1 MHTCSNKLL
10 THQIICYICA
20 PVNKNMEILIRSARI
35 VDTGS
40 PFNNQVKDILI
51 SNGKIKKIGSRL
63 QNKSKAKEIK
73 EDNLHVSIG
82 WLDLNTFLGDPGY
95 EQKESIESG
104 CKAAAAGG
112 FTHIC
117 CMPNTLP
124 VIQTKAQIEYVLQK
138 SANQI
143 VSVHP
148 LGAVTHNTEGHDL
161 ADMYDLHHAGAVAF
175 SDGPKPIPSAGV
187 LERALL
193 YVKAFGGLII
203 VHPEDKSV
211 SKNGVMHEGLV
222 STQLGLPGAP
232 ALAEE
237 IAVNRDL
244 FVLEYTGSKLHLLD
258 ISLKRSVDLIRAA
271 KKKKQQIS
279 ASVNAYSLML
289 DHTAV
294 GDFNTLYKLNPHLRL
309 KEDIAALV
317 KGIQDGTIDVINSAH
332 QPQDEDCKKLEFD
345 KADFG
350 MIGLE
355 TCYAVANSALK
366 DSVSVEKMTEL
377 LAQNPRKILGMQIP
391 VIQEGAIADLTLFNP
406 GKKWVFSAADIH
418 SKSKNTPFVGTEF
431 TGKVS
436 GIIHKGQL
444 HLN

>member
-1 MHTCSNKLL
+1 
-10 THQIICYICA
+10 
-20 PVNKNMEILIRSARI
+20 MEILIRSARI

-63 QNKSKAKEIK
+63 LNTTKAKEIK
-73 EDNLHVSIG
+73 EENLHVSIG
-82 WLDLNTFLGDPGY
+82 WLDLNIFLADPGF
-95 EQKESIESG
+95 EQKETIETG
-104 CKAAAAGG
+104 CRAAAAGG

-117 CMPNTLP
+117 CMPNTQP
-124 VIQTKAQIEYVLQK
+124 VIQTKAQVEYVLGK
-138 SANQI
+138 SANQM
-143 VSVHP
+143 VTVHP
-148 LGAVTHNTEGHDL
+148 LGAVTHNTDGHDL
-161 ADMYDLHHAGAVAF
+161 ADMYDLHQAGAIAF
-175 SDGPKPIPSAGV
+175 SDGPKPLPTAGV
-187 LERALL
+187 VERALL
-193 YVKAFGGLII
+193 YVKAFDGLIM

-211 SKNGVMHEGLV
+211 SKNGAMHEGLV

-271 KKKKQQIS
+271 KKKKLNVT
-279 ASVNAYSLML
+279 ASVNAYNLLL
-289 DHTAV
+289 DQTAV
-294 GDFNTLYKLNPHLRL
+294 ADYNTQCKVNPHLRA

-317 KGIQDGTIDVINSAH
+317 KGINDGTIDAISSAH
-332 QPQDEDCKKLEFD
+332 HPHEEDCKKLEFD

-355 TCYAVANSALK
+355 TCYGVVNTALK
-366 DSVSVEKMTEL
+366 GSVTTETIVQL
-377 LAQNPRKILGMQIP
+377 LAQNPRKILGLQVSSIK
-391 VIQEGAIADLTLFNP
+391 EGEAADLTLFNP
-406 GKKWVFSAADIH
+406 EKKKVFSEQDIQ
-418 SKSKNTPFVGTEF
+418 SRSKNTPFVGTEF
-431 TGKVS
+431 TGAVT
-436 GIIHKGQL
+436 GVINKGKL

>member
-1 MHTCSNKLL
+1 
-10 THQIICYICA
+10 
-20 PVNKNMEILIRSARI
+20 MEILIRSARI

-40 PFNNQVKDILI
+40 PFHNQVKDILI

-63 QNKSKAKEIK
+63 QNTTKAKEIK

-82 WLDLNTFLGDPGY
+82 WLDLNTFLGDPGF
-95 EQKESIESG
+95 EQKETIESG
-104 CKAAAAGG
+104 CKAAASGG

-124 VIQTKAQIEYVLQK
+124 IIQTKAQVEYVLQK
-138 SANQI
+138 SAGQI

-148 LGAVTHNTEGHDL
+148 LGAVTHNIEGHDL
-161 ADMYDLHHAGAVAF
+161 ADMYDLHQAGAVAF

-187 LERALL
+187 VERALL
-193 YVKAFGGLII
+193 YVKAFGGLIM
-203 VHPEDKSV
+203 VHPEDKSI
-211 SKNGVMHEGLV
+211 SKNGAMHEGLI

-258 ISLKRSVDLIRAA
+258 ISLKKSVDLIRTA
-271 KKKKQQIS
+271 KKKKLQLS
-279 ASVNAYSLML
+279 ASVNAYNLLL
-289 DHTAV
+289 DQSAV
-294 GDFNTLYKLNPHLRL
+294 GDFNTHYKVNPHLRL
-309 KEDIAALV
+309 KEDITALV
-317 KGIQDGTIDVINSAH
+317 KGIVDGTIDAISSAH

-355 TCYAVANSALK
+355 TCYAVVNTALK
-366 DSVSVEKMTEL
+366 GSVEVEKIIEL
-377 LAQNPRKILGMQIP
+377 LAQNPRKILGMEIP
-391 VIQEGAIADLTLFNP
+391 VIGEGAAADLTLFNP
-406 GKKWVFSAADIH
+406 DKKWTFAATDIH

-436 GIIHKGQL
+436 GVIHKGQV

>member
-1 MHTCSNKLL
+1 
-10 THQIICYICA
+10 
-20 PVNKNMEILIRSARI
+20 MEILIRSARI

-40 PFNNQVKDILI
+40 PFNDQVKDILI

-63 QNKSKAKEIK
+63 QNTSKAKEIK

-82 WLDLNTFLGDPGY
+82 WLDLNTFLGDPGF
-95 EQKESIESG
+95 EQKETIESG

-124 VIQTKAQIEYVLQK
+124 VIQTKAQVEYVLGK
-138 SANQI
+138 SAHQL

-161 ADMYDLHHAGAVAF
+161 ADMYDLHMAGAIAF
-175 SDGPKPIPSAGV
+175 CDGIKPSAPAGV
-187 LERALL
+187 VERALL
-193 YVKAFGGLII
+193 YVKAFDGLIM
-203 VHPEDKSV
+203 VHSEDKSI
-211 SKNGVMHEGLV
+211 SKNGVMHESIV
-222 STQLGLPGAP
+222 STKLGLPGAP

-244 FVLEYTGSKLHLLD
+244 FVLEYTGSKLHLLNV
-258 ISLKRSVDLIRAA
+258 SLKRSVDLIRAA
-271 KKKKQQIS
+271 KKKKLNLS
-279 ASVNAYSLML
+279 ASVNVYNLLL
-289 DHTAV
+289 DTSAV
-294 GDFNTLYKLNPHLRL
+294 GDYNTNCKVNPHLRS

-317 KGIQDGTIDVINSAH
+317 KGVNDGTIDAVSSAH

-355 TCYAVANSALK
+355 TCFAVVNTALK
-366 DSVSVEKMTEL
+366 ESVGLGLIVNL
-377 LAQNPRKILGMQIP
+377 LAQNPRRILGMEIP
-391 VIQEGAIADLTLFNP
+391 TITEGAAADLTLFNP
-406 GKKWVFSAADIH
+406 TRKWTFAESDIQ

-431 TGKVS
+431 TGRVT
-436 GIIHKGQL
+436 GVLHKDKL